1 MSKVKGIKIF
11 DNRTTN
17 GESQVFR
24 VITPDSKGFSD
35 TEHSVYLSFYGNKGG
50 GTISLM
56 KLMLDDSYKKLVL
69 ESAKIN
75 TNFPT
80 NADEAYIVGLNHKAD
95 SKFKIDLAGATT
107 PTLFVDGEGFE
118 FVPV

>member
-1 MSKVKGIKIF
+1 MSKVNGIQIF
-11 DNRTTN
+11 NNQAVDVL
-17 GESQVFR
+17 SAAFK

-35 TEHSVYLSFYGNKGG
+35 TEHSVYLSFYGSKGG

-56 KLMLDDSYKKLVL
+56 KLMLDGSYKKLVL

-75 TNFPT
+75 VNFPA

-95 SKFKIDLAGATT
+95 SEFKIDLDGATT
-107 PTLFVDGEGFE
+107 PALFVDGEGFE
-118 FVPV
+118 LVPV